1 MHFLFSK
8 STVFISCIFFY
19 LPAKSNARTNEVHIF
34 VRKPQSRQ
42 TTAIVPAVILAL
54 PEMDPLCNRDERM
67 RTSQYT
73 KNDNT
78 SVIQFQDTNK
88 SVAEIT
94 NDGTPNYC
102 LV

>member
-1 MHFLFSK
+1 MG
-8 STVFISCIFFY
+8 
-19 LPAKSNARTNEVHIF
+19 
-34 VRKPQSRQ
+34 
-42 TTAIVPAVILAL
+42 
-54 PEMDPLCNRDERM
+54 PLCNRDERM

-94 NDGTPNYC
+94 NDGTPNDC